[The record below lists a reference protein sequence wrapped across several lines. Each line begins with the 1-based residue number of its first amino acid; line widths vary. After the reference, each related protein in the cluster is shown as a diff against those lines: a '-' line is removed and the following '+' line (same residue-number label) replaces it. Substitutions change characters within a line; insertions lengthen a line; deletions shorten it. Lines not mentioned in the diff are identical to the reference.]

1 MSEQYSSAALKING
15 GDLATTRHD
24 IVARLKRAGE
34 LLISASDGERF
45 VFIANNSS
53 CPATPND
60 SGKLSVILNWTATLH
75 KK

>member
-45 VFIANNSS
+45 VFIA
-53 CPATPND
+53 
-60 SGKLSVILNWTATLH
+60 KQ
-75 KK
+75 